1 MRNRTFREMEK
12 AALER
17 LSGIDPC
24 RISARTDIPFDET
37 TSTFRFSS
45 IGIDVTVS
53 YPSYDIFPHLPDW
66 HHLMILHHLEMA
78 DGTPR
83 TEKQISFRE
92 LPDGFVRGEQFD
104 RSCES
109 TIAAVLG
116 NYRLE
121 TLRSVAIRMGAIIGE
136 SRADLCAK
144 FSFAPRYPITLNLW
158 LAEEDLPGSGKMLL
172 DSSAGHQLST
182 EDAVTV
188 GELILEQ
195 MKTLSNEMS

>member
-17 LSGIDPC
+17 LRGIDP
-24 RISARTDIPFDET
+24 RQISARTDIPFDET
-37 TSTFRFSS
+37 TSTFRFPS

-53 YPSYDIFPHLPDW
+53 YPSYGISPCLPDW

-78 DGTPR
+78 NGTPR

-104 RSCES
+104 RSCER
-109 TIAAVLG
+109 TIAATIG
-116 NYRLE
+116 NYDPEKLRAACIRLGA
-121 TLRSVAIRMGAIIGE
+121 TLKE
-136 SRADLCAK
+136 SRSDLCAE
-144 FSFAPRYPITLNLW
+144 FSFVPRYPITLNLW
-158 LAEEDLPGSGKMLL
+158 FAEDELPGSGKMLL
-172 DSSAGHQLST
+172 DGNAGHQLST

-195 MKTLSNEMS
+195 IQFIYEEMS